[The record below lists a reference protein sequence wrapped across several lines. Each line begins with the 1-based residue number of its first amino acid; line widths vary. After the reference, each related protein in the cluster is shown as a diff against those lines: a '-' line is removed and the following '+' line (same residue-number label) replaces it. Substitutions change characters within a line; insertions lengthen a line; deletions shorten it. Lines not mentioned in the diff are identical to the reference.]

1 MNALA
6 YIMAIA
12 SIITLMLSLILI
24 AFTLL
29 VGRLRNH
36 DYINHFFYFSSFSLL
51 ITGIVLALLLILL
64 FLIRAISFEQLQPI
78 VTSYIEVVLPT
89 SSVTTT
95 LIAAFLVRPY
105 FRKTRITN
113 DRLMLTISRL
123 QRKDINNKDNI
134 ISQDYYR
141 GYVMQCALRVV
152 PEHFA
157 VPTVVKNAIGWVA
170 LINKKNKKNMMEL
183 HGTYSPWAYGFNYV
197 VNVVGEE
204 SLILFFIICN
214 NIICNNIPC
223 NIHDNLPCDK
233 ESVLKA
239 LNSDGVTVAFPV
251 APSSVSP
258 SPQLIQPWDGNL
270 AVAFKVSDK
279 ERENLWLHV
288 RIGGSGTF
296 TYDKEFKL
304 IDLIKEMC
312 WSKNV
317 QKQQKVKNFLKR
329 SKA

>member
-12 SIITLMLSLILI
+12 SIITFASIISLMLSLILI

-64 FLIRAISFEQLQPI
+64 LLTIRAISFEQLQPI
-78 VTSYIEVVLPT
+78 VISYIEVVLPT

-105 FRKTRITN
+105 FRKTQITN
-113 DRLMLTISRL
+113 DLLKLTISQL
-123 QRKDINNKDNI
+123 QLKDINDKDHI
-134 ISQDYYR
+134 ISQGPYS
-141 GYVMQCALRVV
+141 GYVIQCALRVV

-170 LINKKNKKNMMEL
+170 LINKKNMMEL

-197 VNVVGEE
+197 VDVVGEE
-204 SLILFFIICN
+204 SLILFFYY
-214 NIICNNIPC
+214 
-223 NIHDNLPCDK
+223 L
-233 ESVLKA
+233 
-239 LNSDGVTVAFPV
+239 
-251 APSSVSP
+251 
-258 SPQLIQPWDGNL
+258 
-270 AVAFKVSDK
+270 
-279 ERENLWLHV
+279 
-288 RIGGSGTF
+288 
-296 TYDKEFKL
+296 
-304 IDLIKEMC
+304 
-312 WSKNV
+312 
-317 QKQQKVKNFLKR
+317 
-329 SKA
+329 

>member
-6 YIMAIA
+6 YIVIA

-64 FLIRAISFEQLQPI
+64 LLTIRAISFEQLQPI
-78 VTSYIEVVLPT
+78 VISYIEVVLPT

-105 FRKTRITN
+105 FRKTQITN
-113 DRLMLTISRL
+113 DLLKLTISQL
-123 QRKDINNKDNI
+123 QLKDINDKDHI
-134 ISQDYYR
+134 ISQGPYS
-141 GYVMQCALRVV
+141 GYVIQCALRVV

-170 LINKKNKKNMMEL
+170 LINKKNMMEL

-197 VNVVGEE
+197 VDVVGEE
-204 SLILFFIICN
+204 SLILFFIIYN
-214 NIICNNIPC
+214 NIIC
-223 NIHDNLPCDK
+223 DNLHLPCDK
-233 ESVLKA
+233 ECILKSVLEA

-251 APSSVSP
+251 PSSHK
-258 SPQLIQPWDGNL
+258 LIQPWDGNL

-279 ERENLWLHV
+279 ERDNLWLHV